1 MKKKKRSIKQINT
14 KISQGRVAVAQKSK
28 KKINP
33 TQKNDLVKS
42 LKNEESE
49 SDSSLQAF
57 QFTTEQIS

>member
-49 SDSSLQAF
+49 SDSSLEAF

>member
-1 MKKKKRSIKQINT
+1 MRWHKNQ
-14 KISQGRVAVAQKSK
+14 

-49 SDSSLQAF
+49 SDSSLEAF

>member
-1 MKKKKRSIKQINT
+1 MRWHKNQ
-14 KISQGRVAVAQKSK
+14 

-49 SDSSLQAF
+49 SDSSLEAF
-57 QFTTEQIS
+57 QLTTEQIS